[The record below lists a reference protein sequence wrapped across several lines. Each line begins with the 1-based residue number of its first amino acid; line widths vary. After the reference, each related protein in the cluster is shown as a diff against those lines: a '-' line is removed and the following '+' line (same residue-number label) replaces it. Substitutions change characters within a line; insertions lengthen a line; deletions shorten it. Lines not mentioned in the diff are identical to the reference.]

1 MSAPTTTPDAL
12 ELKPEEEAELH
23 RLLRMY
29 RRESS
34 KCLRSGAHLAAC
46 VMSGAALEVML
57 ILAVDVYGDEAVAT
71 GKLPKK
77 KGKALKPLLDWN
89 LAELLTVAKA
99 AGWLPSAL
107 QLTERWNRRKAKIGD
122 YAEVV
127 RMLRNLVHPAKYIED
142 NFKKQVTKTYTFVCN
157 NIIELITEIMITK
170 IGKSIDIPDARGK

>member
-1 MSAPTTTPDAL
+1 
-12 ELKPEEEAELH
+12 
-23 RLLRMY
+23 
-29 RRESS
+29 
-34 KCLRSGAHLAAC
+34 
-46 VMSGAALEVML
+46 MSGAALEVML

-107 QLTERWNRRKAKIGD
+107 QLTESWDRRKAKIGD

-127 RMLRNLVHPAKYIED
+127 RMLRNLVHPAKDIED
-142 NFKKQVTKTYTFVCN
+142 NFKKRVTKKHTSFCQEVIEAIT
-157 NIIELITEIMITK
+157 NIMLTK
-170 IGKSIDIPDARGK
+170 LSKSIDLDLQQEIQAGKAQST